1 MSQKRIFSAIITFVT
16 VILVVIVLLAGFFG
30 IKPSEN
36 DNNYEENEYI
46 YSEIAEPSEKTE
58 AFESTQAE
66 ADDDEN
72 EYYYASEKESSTTRQ
87 TTAATK
93 AEKQY
98 RFRNKDRLNDHFIK
112 HGSEVGAE
120 SAAQYEKMASDVIN
134 NPNALYKTEKED
146 GDGVYYIRATGEFV
160 VLSTDGYIRTYYIA
174 GYDYFNRQ

>member
-30 IKPSEN
+30 IKPSDN
-36 DNNYEENEYI
+36 GNNYEENEYI
-46 YSEIAEPSEKTE
+46 YSETKELSEKTDDFTDSQTE
-58 AFESTQAE
+58 A
-66 ADDDEN
+66 
-72 EYYYASEKESSTTRQ
+72 EKETSTTRQ
-87 TTAATK
+87 TTPATK

-112 HGSEVGAE
+112 HGREVGAE

-134 NPNALYKTEKED
+134 NPDALYKTEKED

>member
-1 MSQKRIFSAIITFVT
+1 MSQKKIFTAIVTFVT
-16 VILVVIVLLAGFFG
+16 VILVAIVLLAGFFG
-30 IKPSEN
+30 VNPS
-36 DNNYEENEYI
+36 DRGNNYEENEYI
-46 YSEIAEPSEKTE
+46 YSETKELSEKT
-58 AFESTQAE
+58 
-66 ADDDEN
+66 DDFTDSQTET
-72 EYYYASEKESSTTRQ
+72 EEESEKETSTTRQ
-87 TTAATK
+87 TTAVTK

-112 HGSEVGAE
+112 HGREVGAE

-134 NPNALYKTEKED
+134 NPSALYKTEKED